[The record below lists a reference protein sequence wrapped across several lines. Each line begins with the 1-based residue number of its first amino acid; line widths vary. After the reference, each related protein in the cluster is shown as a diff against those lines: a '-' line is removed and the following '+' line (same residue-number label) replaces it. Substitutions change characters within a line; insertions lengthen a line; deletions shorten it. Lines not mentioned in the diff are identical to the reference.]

1 MNLKH
6 LYWKIPYN
14 WRLGQLWYRL
24 KCYLWHRYTTVKPR
38 HLDHTWCDRCDL
50 LPHMMFEILSQ
61 FIEKECS
68 PGHVEWYGEWG
79 HKIDGKY
86 VRDEMQE
93 LYDWWHSIYNKAYH
107 EEDEKLWKEVSKH
120 RPSIEWVPLDD
131 GNFLW
136 DQQWEHEEDKQLYR
150 QHVDASIELE
160 ANMEKQLAE
169 NLHRIINIM
178 PYMWT

>member
-1 MNLKH
+1 
-6 LYWKIPYN
+6 
-14 WRLGQLWYRL
+14 
-24 KCYLWHRYTTVKPR
+24 
-38 HLDHTWCDRCDL
+38 
-50 LPHMMFEILSQ
+50 MFEILSQ

-93 LYDWWHSIYNKAYH
+93 LYDWWHNVYNKSRH
-107 EEDEKLWKEVSKH
+107 VEEAKLWEEVSKH
-120 RPSIEWVPLDD
+120 RPDTEWVPLDD

-136 DQQWEHEEDKQLYR
+136 DQQWTHEDDKQLY
-150 QHVDASIELE
+150 HKHLDASIELKE
-160 ANMEKQLAE
+160 NMEKQLAE